1 MDLFSHQAKEKLA
14 KGSPLAARM
23 RPRTLDEYIGQNHIL
38 ATGRLLRRAIQADQL
53 SSLIFYGP
61 PGTGK
66 TTLASV
72 IANTTKSRFE
82 TLNAVLSGVKE
93 IRDVIQLA
101 GDALNL
107 YQKRTILFVDEVHRW
122 NKKQQDALLP
132 WVENGTIVLIGATTE
147 NPFFSVNKALL
158 SRSRVFQLKPLTEED
173 LRDIID
179 QALNDERGYASQ
191 AIFIEPKAIDHLV
204 QVANGDARAVLNAIE
219 LAVETAAIDNSGLKS
234 ISLHDAEESIQ
245 QRAVLY
251 DKEGD
256 CHFDTVSAF
265 IKSLRGSDP
274 DAALYWM
281 AKMVYAGEDPRY
293 IFRRMIISSVED
305 VGLADPQAMVYVQA
319 AADAFDRIGLPE
331 GNFLL
336 ANAALYLATAPKSNS
351 ALAFFDALKTVREQA
366 DSDVPNHLRDAARDK
381 EGFGHGA
388 GYQYPHAYQ
397 DHWVEQQYLPNSLQ
411 GRVFYN
417 PGRLGYEQSIATDVN
432 RRREEQLAMMNSGA
446 PLDIPPEILTFSPV
460 DKEFDRW
467 VQRTVSQS
475 SENLKTI
482 RDTVF
487 STLKLQRHH
496 RILIINDDSGLLTWE
511 SLRAVPEGGTW
522 CLTPSQKVADF
533 LQGQAQAFHDDQEI
547 ALRLPHIEVFDP
559 NAFKLGLEKKLKFEQ
574 IILRNFIGLNSK
586 KMVQKNLKR
595 IAATLEENGQIG
607 LTEIL
612 PRYSSRPSSFIQWT
626 DKVLYQLISQAE
638 DQIYLHNNSGR
649 QYLTEQIIESNF
661 QDMHF
666 KMTDSNSIK
675 SARSLKVT
683 EKLIRQWFNQ
693 GQKHSYASTL
703 KQFMTP
709 EQLEEVRQ
717 IFLTQLLGRNLA
729 FESTTFYANF
739 RKK

>member
-179 QALNDERGYASQ
+179 QALNDERGYASTPVL
-191 AIFIEPKAIDHLV
+191 IEPAAIDHLV
-204 QVANGDARAVLNAIE
+204 EVANGDARAVLNAIE
-219 LAVETAAIDNSGLKS
+219 LAVETAIVDENGQKR

-265 IKSLRGSDP
+265 IKSIRGSDP

-281 AKMVYAGEDPRY
+281 AKMIYAGEDPRY
-293 IFRRMIISSVED
+293 ILRRMIISSVED
-305 VGLADPQAMVYVQA
+305 IGLADPQAMVYIQS

-331 GNFLL
+331 GNFIL

-366 DSDVPNHLRDAARDK
+366 DSDIPNHLRDAARDK

-417 PGRLGYEQSIATDVN
+417 PGRLGYEKSIATDVN

-446 PLDIPPEILTFSPV
+446 SLDVPTEILTFSPIN
-460 DKEFDRW
+460 KEFDRW
-467 VQRTVSQS
+467 VKRTVTHS
-475 SENLKTI
+475 SENLKI
-482 RDTVF
+482 MRDTVF
-487 STLKLQRHH
+487 SSLKLQRHY
-496 RILIINDDSGLLTWE
+496 RVLIVNDDSGLLTWE
-511 SLRAVPEGGTW
+511 SLRTVPEGGTW
-522 CLTPSQKVADF
+522 CLTPSQKVANF

-547 ALRLPHIEVFDP
+547 ALRLPHIELFDP
-559 NAFKLGLEKKLKFEQ
+559 NSFKLSLEKGLKFEQ

-586 KMVQKNLKR
+586 KMIQQNLKKLTAVLEKKGK
-595 IAATLEENGQIG
+595 IAIA
-607 LTEIL
+607 EIL
-612 PRYSSRPSSFIQWT
+612 PRYSSRPSSFVKWT
-626 DKVLYQLISQAE
+626 DQNLLQLITEAE
-638 DQIYLHNNSGR
+638 DQIYLNDHSGR
-649 QYLTEQIIESNF
+649 QYLTEKVIESNF
-661 QDMHF
+661 KKLQF
-666 KMTDSNSIK
+666 KMTNSKLIK
-675 SARSLKVT
+675 SSRALKVT
-683 EKLIRQWFNQ
+683 EKLIAQWFNQ
-693 GQKHSYASTL
+693 EKKESYASTL
-703 KQFMTP
+703 KQFMSSDQVET
-709 EQLEEVRQ
+709 VRQ
-717 IFLTQLLGRNLA
+717 IFRTQLLGHDLE

-739 RKK
+739 SKE

>member
-1 MDLFSHQAKEKLA
+1 MELFSHQAKKNIV

-23 RPRTLDEYIGQNHIL
+23 RPRTLDEYIGQSHIL

-93 IRDVIQLA
+93 IREVIQFA

-132 WVENGTIVLIGATTE
+132 WVENGTIILIGATTE

-173 LRDIID
+173 LREIIN
-179 QALNDERGYASQ
+179 QALNDERGYAGEN
-191 AIFIEPKAIDHLV
+191 IVIESSAIDHLV

-219 LAVETAAIDNSGLKS
+219 LAVETAVVDNLNQKT

-305 VGLADPQAMVYVQA
+305 VGMADPQAMVYVQA
-319 AADAFDRIGLPE
+319 AADSFDRIGLPE

-417 PGRLGYEQSIATDVN
+417 PGRLGYEKKIAADVN
-432 RRREEQLAMMNSGA
+432 RRREEQLAMMNSGVPYDA
-446 PLDIPPEILTFSPV
+446 PPEILTFSPV
-460 DKEFDRW
+460 NKEFDRW
-467 VQRTVSQS
+467 VQRTVTNSAD
-475 SENLKTI
+475 NLKTI
-482 RDTVF
+482 RDTIF
-487 STLKLQRHH
+487 SSLKIQRHH

-511 SLRAVPEGGTW
+511 SLRAAPEGGTW
-522 CLTPSQKVADF
+522 CLTPSHKVAEF
-533 LQGQAQAFHDDQEI
+533 LQGQAQSFHDDQEI
-547 ALRLPHIEVFDP
+547 SLNLPHIKVFGP
-559 NAFKLGLEKKLKFEQ
+559 NKFELTLEKDLKFEH
-574 IILRNFIGLNSK
+574 IILRNFIGLTPKAELLNHLNK
-586 KMVQKNLKR
+586 IGAV
-595 IAATLEENGQIG
+595 LEKGGYIQFA
-607 LTEIL
+607 EIL
-612 PRYSSRPSSFIQWT
+612 PRYSSRPSGFLNWSDDQ
-626 DKVLYQLISQAE
+626 LYQMVSQAE
-638 DQIYLHNNSGR
+638 DQIYLNNSSDR
-649 QYLTEQIIESNF
+649 QRLTEKVIETAFIECNF
-661 QDMHF
+661 KQ
-666 KMTDSNSIK
+666 NSSQLIK
-675 SARSLKVT
+675 ASRTLQVT
-683 EKLIRQWFNQ
+683 EKLISQWFD
-693 GQKHSYASTL
+693 QKNKQSYASTL
-703 KQFMTP
+703 IQFMN
-709 EQLEEVRQ
+709 EKQLEQVRQ
-717 IFLTQLLGRNLA
+717 LFLVQLLGSELN
-729 FESTTFYANF
+729 FESYTFYSNF
-739 RKK
+739 SKK

>member
-1 MDLFSHQAKEKLA
+1 MELFSHQANKQIS

-23 RPRTLDEYIGQNHIL
+23 RPRTLDEYIGQSHIL

-93 IRDVIQLA
+93 IREVIQRA

-158 SRSRVFQLKPLTEED
+158 SRSRVFQLKPLTEAD
-173 LRDIID
+173 LRGIID
-179 QALNDERGYASQ
+179 QALNDERGYASEKV
-191 AIFIEPKAIDHLV
+191 FIEPKAVDHLV

-219 LAVETAAIDNSGLKS
+219 LAVETAIIDETGLKKV
-234 ISLHDAEESIQ
+234 SLHDAEESIQ

-265 IKSLRGSDP
+265 IKSIRGSDP
-274 DAALYWM
+274 DATLYWM

-305 VGLADPQAMVYVQA
+305 IGMADPQAMVYVQA
-319 AADAFDRIGLPE
+319 AADSFDRIGLPE

-417 PGRLGYEQSIATDVN
+417 PGKLGYEKEIAADVN

-446 PLDIPPEILTFSPV
+446 PIDVPPEILTFSPV
-460 DKEFDRW
+460 NKEFDRW
-467 VQRTVSQS
+467 VQRTVTNSAES
-475 SENLKTI
+475 LKAI
-482 RDTVF
+482 RSTVF
-487 STLKLQRHH
+487 SDLKIQRHH
-496 RILIINDDSGLLTWE
+496 RILVVNDDSGLLTWE
-511 SLRAVPEGGTW
+511 SLRSTPEGGTW
-522 CLTPSQKVADF
+522 CLVSSKKTAEF
-533 LQGQAQAFHDDQEI
+533 LQGQAKSFHDDQEI
-547 ALRLPHIEVFDP
+547 SLNLPHIEVFDP
-559 NAFKLGLEKKLKFEQ
+559 EKFELKLEKDLKFEQ

-586 KMVQKNLKR
+586 TTLLDNIGKIELLLEKGGNL
-595 IAATLEENGQIG
+595 ALA
-607 LTEIL
+607 EIL
-612 PRYSSRPSSFIQWT
+612 PRYSSRPSSFINWSET
-626 DKVLYQLISQAE
+626 ELFKLVSKAE
-638 DQIYLHNNSGR
+638 DQIYLNDSSNR
-649 QYLTEQIIESNF
+649 QRLTEEIIETVFTESNF
-661 QDMHF
+661 KQNA
-666 KMTDSNSIK
+666 SQLIK
-675 SARSLKVT
+675 SGRMLKVT
-683 EKLIRQWFNQ
+683 EQLMAQWFSLQNEN
-693 GQKHSYASTL
+693 SYASTL
-703 KQFMTP
+703 KQFISAD
-709 EQLEEVRQ
+709 QLESVRQ
-717 IFLTQLLGRNLA
+717 LFLTQLLGSELN
-729 FESTTFYANF
+729 FESVTLYSNF
-739 RKK
+739 TK

>member
-1 MDLFSHQAKEKLA
+1 MELFSHQANKQIS

-23 RPRTLDEYIGQNHIL
+23 RPRTLDEYIGQSHIL

-93 IRDVIQLA
+93 IREVIQRA

-173 LRDIID
+173 LRGIIN
-179 QALNDERGYASQ
+179 QALNDERGYASEKV
-191 AIFIEPKAIDHLV
+191 FIEPKAVDHLV

-219 LAVETAAIDNSGLKS
+219 LAVETAIIDETGLKKV
-234 ISLHDAEESIQ
+234 SLHDAEESIQ

-265 IKSLRGSDP
+265 IKSIRGSDP
-274 DAALYWM
+274 DATLYWM

-305 VGLADPQAMVYVQA
+305 IGMADPQAMVYVQA
-319 AADAFDRIGLPE
+319 AADSFDRIGLPE

-417 PGRLGYEQSIATDVN
+417 PGKLGYEKEIAADVN

-446 PLDIPPEILTFSPV
+446 PIDVPPEILTFSPV
-460 DKEFDRW
+460 NKEFDRW
-467 VQRTVSQS
+467 VQRTVTNSAES
-475 SENLKTI
+475 LKAI
-482 RDTVF
+482 RSTVF
-487 STLKLQRHH
+487 SDLKIQRHH
-496 RILIINDDSGLLTWE
+496 RILVVNDDSGLLTWE
-511 SLRAVPEGGTW
+511 SLRSTPEGGTW
-522 CLTPSQKVADF
+522 CLVSSKKTAEF
-533 LQGQAQAFHDDQEI
+533 LQGQAKSFHDDQEI
-547 ALRLPHIEVFDP
+547 SLNLPHIEVFDP
-559 NAFKLGLEKKLKFEQ
+559 EKFELKLEKDLKFEQ
-574 IILRNFIGLNSK
+574 IILRNFIGLNSETTLLDNIGK
-586 KMVQKNLKR
+586 IESLLEKGGNL
-595 IAATLEENGQIG
+595 ALA
-607 LTEIL
+607 EIL
-612 PRYSSRPSSFIQWT
+612 PRYSSRPSSFINWSET
-626 DKVLYQLISQAE
+626 ELFKLVSKAE
-638 DQIYLHNNSGR
+638 DQIYLNDSSNR
-649 QYLTEQIIESNF
+649 QRLTEEIIETVFTESNF
-661 QDMHF
+661 KQNA
-666 KMTDSNSIK
+666 SQLIK
-675 SARSLKVT
+675 SGRMLKVT
-683 EKLIRQWFNQ
+683 EQLIAQWFNLQ
-693 GQKHSYASTL
+693 NKNSYASTL
-703 KQFMTP
+703 KQFISAD
-709 EQLEEVRQ
+709 QLESVRQ
-717 IFLTQLLGRNLA
+717 LFLTQLLGSELN
-729 FESTTFYANF
+729 FESVTLYSNF
-739 RKK
+739 TK